1 MYAAIRRGKAKPGAS
16 VNEVARRIQEGQVP
30 LFRNLPG
37 FVAYSFVN
45 LGNDEG
51 MSITIFETKEAAE
64 EANRLAVDWAR
75 QNLADHTPAPP
86 QTSEGEVLIHVAK

>member
-16 VNEVARRIQEGQVP
+16 VHELAWPIQEGMVP
-30 LFRNLPG
+30 PFRSLPG
-37 FVAYSFVN
+37 FAAYSFVN

-75 QNLADHTPAPP
+75 QNLADIHPAPP
-86 QTSEGEVLIHVAK
+86 QASEGEVLIQMVK